1 MFDFIINIV
10 SATNFPK
17 WLSSEIFNIGP
28 LSVKWYGV
36 SYIIAIYSGYYYS
49 ISVIQNPHFWF
60 NNKTRVDA
68 DKIPNKVILQD
79 LMFYSLLGIIIGG
92 RVGYIALYDTS
103 TIWMSPLDIFKVWQ
117 GGMSFHGGFLG
128 VCLAVYY
135 SKLKNKCNLWRLS
148 DLIAIGAPLGLFA
161 VRILGNFLNQELY
174 GRVTDVP
181 WAMIF
186 STDPYLLPRHPSQLY
201 EAFLEGLVIFIFLRY
216 IMFKF
221 KALMIPGLCTGFF
234 IFLYGCFR
242 FLVEFFR
249 EPDNINQFGILTRG
263 MTYSIP
269 MIIIGALIIFKA
281 TSRHSQNAQ

>member
-1 MFDFIINIV
+1 MFDFIINII

-161 VRILGNFLNQELY
+161 VRILGNFFNQELY

>member
-1 MFDFIINIV
+1 MFDFFINII

-17 WLSSEIFNIGP
+17 WLSSEILNIGP
-28 LSVKWYGV
+28 LSIKWYGV

-49 ISVIQNPHFWF
+49 ISVIQNPNFWF
-60 NNKTRVDA
+60 NNKTSIDKN
-68 DKIPNKVILQD
+68 KIPNKVILQD

-92 RVGYIALYDTS
+92 RVGYIALYNTS
-103 TIWMSPLDIFKVWQ
+103 TIWTSPLDIFKVWQ

-161 VRILGNFLNQELY
+161 VRVLGNFLNQELY

-186 STDPYLLPRHPSQLY
+186 STDPNLLPRHPSQLY

-242 FLVEFFR
+242 LAVEFFR
-249 EPDNINQFGILTRG
+249 EPDNINQFGVLTRG
-263 MTYSIP
+263 MAYSIP
-269 MIIIGALIIFKA
+269 MIIIGALIIYRA
-281 TSRHSQNAQ
+281 TSRQSKND

>member
-1 MFDFIINIV
+1 MFDFFINII

-17 WLSSEIFNIGP
+17 WLSSEILNIGP
-28 LSVKWYGV
+28 LSIKWYGV

-49 ISVIQNPHFWF
+49 ISVIQNPNFWF
-60 NNKTRVDA
+60 NNKTSIDKN
-68 DKIPNKVILQD
+68 KIPNKVILQD

-92 RVGYIALYDTS
+92 RVGYIALYNTS
-103 TIWMSPLDIFKVWQ
+103 TIWTSPLDIFKVWQ

-161 VRILGNFLNQELY
+161 VRVLGNFLNQELY
-174 GRVTDVP
+174 GRVTDMP

-186 STDPYLLPRHPSQLY
+186 STDPNLLPRHPSQLY

-242 FLVEFFR
+242 LAVEFFR
-249 EPDNINQFGILTRG
+249 EPDNINQFGVLTRG
-263 MTYSIP
+263 MAYSIP
-269 MIIIGALIIFKA
+269 MIIIGALIIYRA
-281 TSRHSQNAQ
+281 TSRQSKND

>member
-1 MFDFIINIV
+1 MFDFFINII

-17 WLSSEIFNIGP
+17 WLSSEILNIGP
-28 LSVKWYGV
+28 LSIKWYGV

-49 ISVIQNPHFWF
+49 ISVIQNPNFWF
-60 NNKTRVDA
+60 NNKTSIDKN
-68 DKIPNKVILQD
+68 KIPNKVILQD

-92 RVGYIALYDTS
+92 RVGYIALYNTS
-103 TIWMSPLDIFKVWQ
+103 TIWTSPLDIFKVWQ

-161 VRILGNFLNQELY
+161 VRVLGNFLNQELY
-174 GRVTDVP
+174 GRVTDMP

-186 STDPYLLPRHPSQLY
+186 STDPNLLPRHPSQLY

-242 FLVEFFR
+242 LAVEFFR

-263 MTYSIP
+263 MAYSIP
-269 MIIIGALIIFKA
+269 MIIIGALIIYRA
-281 TSRHSQNAQ
+281 TSRQSKND

>member
-1 MFDFIINIV
+1 MFDFFINII

-17 WLSSEIFNIGP
+17 WLSSEILNIGP
-28 LSVKWYGV
+28 LSIKWYGV

-49 ISVIQNPHFWF
+49 ISVIQNPNFWF
-60 NNKTRVDA
+60 NNKTSIDKN
-68 DKIPNKVILQD
+68 KIPNKVILQD

-92 RVGYIALYDTS
+92 RVGYIALYNTS
-103 TIWMSPLDIFKVWQ
+103 TIWTSPLDIFKVWQ

-161 VRILGNFLNQELY
+161 VRVLGNFLNQELY

-181 WAMIF
+181 WAIIF
-186 STDPYLLPRHPSQLY
+186 STDPNLLPRHPSQLY

-242 FLVEFFR
+242 LAVEFFR
-249 EPDNINQFGILTRG
+249 EPDNINQFGVLTRG
-263 MTYSIP
+263 MAYSIP
-269 MIIIGALIIFKA
+269 MIIIGALIIYRA
-281 TSRHSQNAQ
+281 TSRQSKND

>member
-1 MFDFIINIV
+1 MFDFFINII

-17 WLSSEIFNIGP
+17 WLSSEILNIGP
-28 LSVKWYGV
+28 LSIKWYGV

-49 ISVIQNPHFWF
+49 ISVIQNPNFWF
-60 NNKTRVDA
+60 NNKTSIDKN
-68 DKIPNKVILQD
+68 KIPNKVILQD

-92 RVGYIALYDTS
+92 RVGYIALYNTS
-103 TIWMSPLDIFKVWQ
+103 TIWTSPLDIFKVWQ

-135 SKLKNKCNLWRLS
+135 SKLKNKYNLWRLS

-161 VRILGNFLNQELY
+161 VRVLGNFLNQELY
-174 GRVTDVP
+174 GRVTDMP

-186 STDPYLLPRHPSQLY
+186 STDPNLLPRHPSQLY

-242 FLVEFFR
+242 FSVEFFR
-249 EPDNINQFGILTRG
+249 EPDNINQFGIFTRG
-263 MTYSIP
+263 MAYSIP
-269 MIIIGALIIFKA
+269 MIIIGALIIYRV
-281 TSRHSQNAQ
+281 TSRYSKND

>member
-1 MFDFIINIV
+1 MFDFFINII

-17 WLSSEIFNIGP
+17 WLSSEILNIGP
-28 LSVKWYGV
+28 LSIKWYGV

-49 ISVIQNPHFWF
+49 ISVIQNPNFWF
-60 NNKTRVDA
+60 NNKTSIDKN
-68 DKIPNKVILQD
+68 KIPNKVILQD

-92 RVGYIALYDTS
+92 RVGYIALYNTS
-103 TIWMSPLDIFKVWQ
+103 TIWTSPLDIFKVWQ

-161 VRILGNFLNQELY
+161 VRVLGNFLNQELY
-174 GRVTDVP
+174 GRVTDMP

-186 STDPYLLPRHPSQLY
+186 STDPNLLPRHPSQLY

-242 FLVEFFR
+242 IAVEFFR
-249 EPDNINQFGILTRG
+249 EPDNINQFGVLTRG
-263 MTYSIP
+263 MAYSIP
-269 MIIIGALIIFKA
+269 MIIIGALIIYRA
-281 TSRHSQNAQ
+281 TSRQSKND

>member
-1 MFDFIINIV
+1 MFDFFINII

-17 WLSSEIFNIGP
+17 WLSSEILNIGP
-28 LSVKWYGV
+28 LSIKWYGV

-49 ISVIQNPHFWF
+49 ISVIQNPNFWF
-60 NNKTRVDA
+60 NNKTSIDKN
-68 DKIPNKVILQD
+68 KIPNKVILQD

-92 RVGYIALYDTS
+92 RVGYIALYNTS
-103 TIWMSPLDIFKVWQ
+103 TIWTSPLDIFKVWQ

-161 VRILGNFLNQELY
+161 VRVLGNFLNQELY

-186 STDPYLLPRHPSQLY
+186 STDPNLLPRHPSQLY

-242 FLVEFFR
+242 FAVEFFR
-249 EPDNINQFGILTRG
+249 EPDNINQFGVLTRG
-263 MTYSIP
+263 MAYSIP
-269 MIIIGALIIFKA
+269 MIIIGALIIYRA
-281 TSRHSQNAQ
+281 TSRQSKND

>member
-1 MFDFIINIV
+1 MFDFFINII

-17 WLSSEIFNIGP
+17 WLSSEILNIGP
-28 LSVKWYGV
+28 LSIKWYGV

-49 ISVIQNPHFWF
+49 ISVIQNPNFWF
-60 NNKTRVDA
+60 NNKTSIDKN
-68 DKIPNKVILQD
+68 KIPNKVILQD

-92 RVGYIALYDTS
+92 RVGYIALYNTS
-103 TIWMSPLDIFKVWQ
+103 TIWTSPLDIFKVWQ

-161 VRILGNFLNQELY
+161 VRVLGNFLNQELY

-186 STDPYLLPRHPSQLY
+186 STDPNLLPRHPSQLY

-242 FLVEFFR
+242 LAVEFFR
-249 EPDNINQFGILTRG
+249 EPDNINQFGVLTRG
-263 MTYSIP
+263 MAYSIP
-269 MIIIGALIIFKA
+269 MIIIGALIIYIV
-281 TSRHSQNAQ
+281 TSRHSKND

>member
-1 MFDFIINIV
+1 MFDFFINII

-17 WLSSEIFNIGP
+17 WLSSEILNIGP
-28 LSVKWYGV
+28 LSIKWYGV

-49 ISVIQNPHFWF
+49 ISVIQNPNFWF
-60 NNKTRVDA
+60 NNKTSIDKN
-68 DKIPNKVILQD
+68 KIPNKVILQD

-92 RVGYIALYDTS
+92 RVGYIALYNTS
-103 TIWMSPLDIFKVWQ
+103 TIWTSPLDIFKVWQ

-161 VRILGNFLNQELY
+161 VRVLGNFLNQELY
-174 GRVTDVP
+174 GRITDVP

-186 STDPYLLPRHPSQLY
+186 STDPNLLPRHPSQLY

-242 FLVEFFR
+242 LAVEFFR
-249 EPDNINQFGILTRG
+249 EPDNINQFGVLTRG
-263 MTYSIP
+263 MAYSIP
-269 MIIIGALIIFKA
+269 MIIIGALIIFRV
-281 TSRHSQNAQ
+281 TSRHSKND

>member
-1 MFDFIINIV
+1 MFDFFINII

-17 WLSSEIFNIGP
+17 WLSSEILNIGP
-28 LSVKWYGV
+28 LSIKWYGV

-49 ISVIQNPHFWF
+49 ISVIQNPNFWF
-60 NNKTRVDA
+60 NNKTSIDKN
-68 DKIPNKVILQD
+68 KIPNKVILQD

-92 RVGYIALYDTS
+92 RVGYIALYNTS
-103 TIWMSPLDIFKVWQ
+103 TIWTSPLDIFKVWQ

-135 SKLKNKCNLWRLS
+135 SKLKNKYNLWRLS

-161 VRILGNFLNQELY
+161 VRVLGNFLNQELY
-174 GRVTDVP
+174 GRITDVP

-186 STDPYLLPRHPSQLY
+186 STDPNLLPRHPSQLY

-242 FLVEFFR
+242 LAVEFFR
-249 EPDNINQFGILTRG
+249 EPDNINQFGVLTRG
-263 MTYSIP
+263 MAYSIP
-269 MIIIGALIIFKA
+269 MIIIGALIIYRA
-281 TSRHSQNAQ
+281 TSRQSKND

>member
-1 MFDFIINIV
+1 MFDFFINII

-17 WLSSEIFNIGP
+17 WLSSEILNIGP
-28 LSVKWYGV
+28 LSIKWYGV

-49 ISVIQNPHFWF
+49 ISVIQNPNFWF
-60 NNKTRVDA
+60 NNKTSIDKN
-68 DKIPNKVILQD
+68 KIPNKVILQD

-92 RVGYIALYDTS
+92 RVGYIALYNTS
-103 TIWMSPLDIFKVWQ
+103 TIWTSPLDIFKVWQ

-161 VRILGNFLNQELY
+161 VRVLGNFLNQELY
-174 GRVTDVP
+174 GRVTDMP
-181 WAMIF
+181 WAMVF
-186 STDPYLLPRHPSQLY
+186 STDPNLLPRHPSQLY

-242 FLVEFFR
+242 LAVEFFR
-249 EPDNINQFGILTRG
+249 EPDNINQFGVLTRG
-263 MTYSIP
+263 MAYSIP
-269 MIIIGALIIFKA
+269 MIIIGALIIYRA
-281 TSRHSQNAQ
+281 TSRQSKND

>member
-1 MFDFIINIV
+1 MFDFFINII

-17 WLSSEIFNIGP
+17 WLSSEILNIGP
-28 LSVKWYGV
+28 LSIKWYGV

-49 ISVIQNPHFWF
+49 ISVIQNPNFWF
-60 NNKTRVDA
+60 NNKTSIDKN
-68 DKIPNKVILQD
+68 KIPNKVILQD

-92 RVGYIALYDTS
+92 RVGYIALYNTS
-103 TIWMSPLDIFKVWQ
+103 TIWTSPLDIFKVWQ

-135 SKLKNKCNLWRLS
+135 SKLKNKYNLWRLS

-161 VRILGNFLNQELY
+161 VRVLGNFLNQELY

-186 STDPYLLPRHPSQLY
+186 STDPNLLPRHPSQLY

-242 FLVEFFR
+242 LAVEFFR
-249 EPDNINQFGILTRG
+249 EPDNINQFGVLTRG
-263 MTYSIP
+263 MAYSIP
-269 MIIIGALIIFKA
+269 MIIIGALIIYRA
-281 TSRHSQNAQ
+281 TSRQSKND

>member
-1 MFDFIINIV
+1 MFDFFINII

-17 WLSSEIFNIGP
+17 WLSSEILNIGP
-28 LSVKWYGV
+28 LSIKWYGV

-49 ISVIQNPHFWF
+49 ISVIQNPNFWF
-60 NNKTRVDA
+60 NNKTSIDKN
-68 DKIPNKVILQD
+68 KIPNKVILQD

-92 RVGYIALYDTS
+92 RVGYIALYNTS
-103 TIWMSPLDIFKVWQ
+103 TIWTSPLDIFKVWQ

-135 SKLKNKCNLWRLS
+135 SKLKNKYNLWRLS

-161 VRILGNFLNQELY
+161 VRVLGNFLNQELY
-174 GRVTDVP
+174 GRVTDMP

-186 STDPYLLPRHPSQLY
+186 STDPNLLPRHPSQLY

-242 FLVEFFR
+242 LAVEFFR
-249 EPDNINQFGILTRG
+249 EPDNINQFGVLTRG
-263 MTYSIP
+263 MAYSIP
-269 MIIIGALIIFKA
+269 MIIIGALIIYRA
-281 TSRHSQNAQ
+281 TSRQSKND

>member
-161 VRILGNFLNQELY
+161 VRILGNFFNQELY

>member
-1 MFDFIINIV
+1 MFDFFINII

-17 WLSSEIFNIGP
+17 WLSSEILNIGP
-28 LSVKWYGV
+28 LSIKWYGV

-49 ISVIQNPHFWF
+49 ISVIQNPNFWF
-60 NNKTRVDA
+60 NNKTSIDKN
-68 DKIPNKVILQD
+68 KIPNKVILQD

-92 RVGYIALYDTS
+92 RVGYIALYNTS
-103 TIWMSPLDIFKVWQ
+103 TIWTSPLDIFKVWQ

-161 VRILGNFLNQELY
+161 VRVLGNFLNQELY
-174 GRVTDVP
+174 GRVTDMP

-186 STDPYLLPRHPSQLY
+186 STDPNLLPRHPSQLY

-242 FLVEFFR
+242 LAVEFFR

-263 MTYSIP
+263 MAYSIP
-269 MIIIGALIIFKA
+269 MIIIGALIIFRV
-281 TSRHSQNAQ
+281 TSRHSKND

>member
-1 MFDFIINIV
+1 MFDFFINII

-17 WLSSEIFNIGP
+17 WLSSEILNIGP
-28 LSVKWYGV
+28 LSIKWYGV

-49 ISVIQNPHFWF
+49 ISVIQNPNFWF
-60 NNKTRVDA
+60 NNKTSIDKN
-68 DKIPNKVILQD
+68 KIPNKVILQD

-92 RVGYIALYDTS
+92 RVGYIALYNTS
-103 TIWMSPLDIFKVWQ
+103 TIWTSPLDIFKVWQ

-161 VRILGNFLNQELY
+161 VRVLGNFLNQELY

-186 STDPYLLPRHPSQLY
+186 STDPNLLPRHPSQLY

-242 FLVEFFR
+242 LAVEFFR

-263 MTYSIP
+263 MAYSIP
-269 MIIIGALIIFKA
+269 MIIIGALIIFRV
-281 TSRHSQNAQ
+281 TSRHSKND

>member
-1 MFDFIINIV
+1 MFDFFINII

-17 WLSSEIFNIGP
+17 WLSSEILNIGP
-28 LSVKWYGV
+28 LSIKWYGV

-49 ISVIQNPHFWF
+49 ISVIQNPNFWF
-60 NNKTRVDA
+60 NNKTSIDKN
-68 DKIPNKVILQD
+68 KIPNKVILQD

-92 RVGYIALYDTS
+92 RVGYIALYNTS
-103 TIWMSPLDIFKVWQ
+103 TIWTSPLDIFKVWQ

-161 VRILGNFLNQELY
+161 VRVLGNFLNQELY

-186 STDPYLLPRHPSQLY
+186 STDPNLLPRHPSQLY

-242 FLVEFFR
+242 LAVEFFR
-249 EPDNINQFGILTRG
+249 EPDNINQFGIFTRG
-263 MTYSIP
+263 MVYSIP
-269 MIIIGALIIFKA
+269 MIIIGALIIYRA
-281 TSRHSQNAQ
+281 TSRQSKND

>member
-1 MFDFIINIV
+1 MFDFFINII

-17 WLSSEIFNIGP
+17 WLSSEILNIGP
-28 LSVKWYGV
+28 LSIKWYGV

-49 ISVIQNPHFWF
+49 ISVIQNPNFWF
-60 NNKTRVDA
+60 NNKTSIDKN
-68 DKIPNKVILQD
+68 KIPNKVILQD

-92 RVGYIALYDTS
+92 RVGYIALYNTS
-103 TIWMSPLDIFKVWQ
+103 TIWTSPLDIFKVWQ

-161 VRILGNFLNQELY
+161 VRVLGNFLNQELY

-186 STDPYLLPRHPSQLY
+186 STDPNLLPRHPSQLY

-242 FLVEFFR
+242 LAVEFFR

-263 MTYSIP
+263 MAYSIP
-269 MIIIGALIIFKA
+269 MIIIGALIIYRVTF
-281 TSRHSQNAQ
+281 RHSKND

>member
-1 MFDFIINIV
+1 
-10 SATNFPK
+10 
-17 WLSSEIFNIGP
+17 
-28 LSVKWYGV
+28 
-36 SYIIAIYSGYYYS
+36 
-49 ISVIQNPHFWF
+49 
-60 NNKTRVDA
+60 
-68 DKIPNKVILQD
+68 
-79 LMFYSLLGIIIGG
+79 MFYSLLGIIIGG
-92 RVGYIALYDTS
+92 RVGYIALYNTS
-103 TIWMSPLDIFKVWQ
+103 TIWTSPLDIFKVWQ

-135 SKLKNKCNLWRLS
+135 SKLKNKYNLWRLS

-161 VRILGNFLNQELY
+161 VRVLGNFLNQELY
-174 GRVTDVP
+174 GRVTDMP

-186 STDPYLLPRHPSQLY
+186 STDPNLLPRHPSQLY

-242 FLVEFFR
+242 FSVEFFR

-263 MTYSIP
+263 MAYSIP
-269 MIIIGALIIFKA
+269 MIIIGALIIYRV
-281 TSRHSQNAQ
+281 TSRHSKND

>member
-1 MFDFIINIV
+1 MFDFFINII

-17 WLSSEIFNIGP
+17 WLSSEILNIGP
-28 LSVKWYGV
+28 LSIKWYGV

-49 ISVIQNPHFWF
+49 ISVIQNPNFWF
-60 NNKTRVDA
+60 NNKTSIDKN
-68 DKIPNKVILQD
+68 KIPNKVILQD

-92 RVGYIALYDTS
+92 RVGYIALYNTS
-103 TIWMSPLDIFKVWQ
+103 TIWTSPLDIFKVWQ

-161 VRILGNFLNQELY
+161 VRVLGNFLNQELY

-186 STDPYLLPRHPSQLY
+186 STDPNLLPRHPSQLY

-242 FLVEFFR
+242 LAVEFFR
-249 EPDNINQFGILTRG
+249 EPDNINQFGVLTRG
-263 MTYSIP
+263 MAYSIP
-269 MIIIGALIIFKA
+269 MIIIGALIIYRV
-281 TSRHSQNAQ
+281 TSRHSKND

>member
-1 MFDFIINIV
+1 
-10 SATNFPK
+10 
-17 WLSSEIFNIGP
+17 

-60 NNKTRVDA
+60 NNKTKVDA

-92 RVGYIALYDTS
+92 RVGYIVLYDTS

-181 WAMIF
+181 WAIIF
-186 STDPYLLPRHPSQLY
+186 ATDPNLLPRHPSQIY

-234 IFLYGCFR
+234 IFLYGFFR
-242 FLVEFFR
+242 FSVEFFR

-281 TSRHSQNAQ
+281 TSRHA

>member
-1 MFDFIINIV
+1 MFDFFINII

-17 WLSSEIFNIGP
+17 WLSSEILNIGP
-28 LSVKWYGV
+28 LSIKWYGV

-49 ISVIQNPHFWF
+49 ISVIQNPNFWF
-60 NNKTRVDA
+60 NNKTSIDKN
-68 DKIPNKVILQD
+68 KIPNKVILQD

-92 RVGYIALYDTS
+92 RVGYIALYNTS
-103 TIWMSPLDIFKVWQ
+103 TIWTSPLDIFKVWQ

-161 VRILGNFLNQELY
+161 VRVLGNFLNQELY
-174 GRVTDVP
+174 GRVTDMP

-186 STDPYLLPRHPSQLY
+186 STDPNLLPRHPSQLY

-242 FLVEFFR
+242 LAVEFFR
-249 EPDNINQFGILTRG
+249 EPDNINQFGVLTRG
-263 MTYSIP
+263 MAYSIP
-269 MIIIGALIIFKA
+269 MIIIGALIIYRV
-281 TSRHSQNAQ
+281 TSRYSKND